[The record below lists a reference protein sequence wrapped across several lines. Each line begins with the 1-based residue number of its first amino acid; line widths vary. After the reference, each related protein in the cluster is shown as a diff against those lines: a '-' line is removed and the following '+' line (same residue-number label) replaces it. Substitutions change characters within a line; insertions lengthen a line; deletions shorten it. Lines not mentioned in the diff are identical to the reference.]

1 MTTACS
7 MPAAAGHDLD
17 LLASNP
23 SPTGGSSRRSRGVP
37 AVPLAQPRRQPSNK
51 RKGKA
56 ARQAKASKQ
65 VPQGQPQ
72 PPPTPEAQPHP
83 QLQSLPTPEAQ
94 PQPQRSPW
102 YQRLWQQAAEASTS
116 AASGSSPAPE
126 PPTRPRRRTCS
137 NPGCGATERPDGG
150 KLLKCERCRT
160 VRYCSAECQKQ
171 HWHVQ
176 HRAECV
182 APASAS
188 DS

>member
-23 SPTGGSSRRSRGVP
+23 SPTGGSSRGVP
-37 AVPLAQPRRQPSNK
+37 AVPLAQPQRRPSNK

-72 PPPTPEAQPHP
+72 SPLTPEAQPHP
-83 QLQSLPTPEAQ
+83 Q
-94 PQPQRSPW
+94 RSPW
-102 YQRLWQQAAEASTS
+102 YQRMWQQAAEASTS
-116 AASGSSPAPE
+116 SASGSSAASE
-126 PPTRPRRRTCS
+126 PPTRPRPRRRTCS

-171 HWHVQ
+171 HWHAQ
-176 HRAECV
+176 HRDECF

-188 DS
+188 NS